1 MEKLHIMLV
10 DDHIL
15 FRQGVRHALESEPDF
30 EIVGEAADGGEA
42 IQLARM
48 LSPDII
54 LMDVNMPVVDG
65 LEVTRRLRMN
75 LPRTAVIVLSA
86 YDDDEQLFQSIKVGA
101 SAYFPKDVHPDD
113 LAAGIRRVGK
123 GEYIINDSLLR
134 RPLLAARVLQQFRQM
149 ASSSEV
155 EPFFAP
161 LSPREM
167 EILECIAKGSS
178 NKEIAREL
186 KNSDQTV
193 KNHITSILRKLNVND
208 RTEAAVYALRHGW
221 IKV

>member
-10 DDHIL
+10 DDHII
-15 FRQGVRHALESEPDF
+15 FRQGVRHALQSEPDF

-42 IQLARM
+42 IQLART

-54 LMDVNMPVVDG
+54 LMDINMPVVDG
-65 LEVTRRLRMN
+65 LEVTRRLRIN
-75 LPRTAVIVLSA
+75 LPRTGVIMLTA

-113 LAAGIRRVGK
+113 LAEGIRRVGK
-123 GEYIINDSLLR
+123 GEYIINDSLLS

-149 ASSSEV
+149 ASSTEV

-167 EILECIAKGSS
+167 EILENIAKGSS

-186 KNSDQTV
+186 KISDQTV

-208 RTEAAVYALRHGW
+208 RTEAVVYALRHGW